1 MECLTSKYAAMK
13 LLSFYI
19 LLLQKTYTP
28 DFLTGKQ
35 KKNRGELSMY
45 MIEDAH
51 EAIIEKEVFEAVQKK
66 KRWSTSCK

>member
-1 MECLTSKYAAMK
+1 MLSNEKYMG
-13 LLSFYI
+13 I

>member
-1 MECLTSKYAAMK
+1 MLSNEKYMG
-13 LLSFYI
+13 I

-51 EAIIEKEVFEAVQKK
+51 DAGLSMGRHRHSIETVLVH
-66 KRWSTSCK
+66 SL

>member
-1 MECLTSKYAAMK
+1 MRNIWAYCCCKRPIRQIFDWEAE
-13 LLSFYI
+13 
-19 LLLQKTYTP
+19 
-28 DFLTGKQ
+28 
-35 KKNRGELSMY
+35 KNRGELSMY